1 MDLLGLPPPGYKWS
15 KTPRPGIVNAN
26 YSALTEKLR
35 EILKLQSLKLMIDS
49 ELLSV
54 RIFLVNATLKI
65 GQGKYLL
72 YDSVQKIYPW
82 KVQI

>member
-1 MDLLGLPPPGYKWS
+1 
-15 KTPRPGIVNAN
+15 
-26 YSALTEKLR
+26 
-35 EILKLQSLKLMIDS
+35 MIDS

-82 KVQI
+82 KVKI